1 MSVSALTTVS
11 PHSLLVAEP
20 AVERF
25 QLLGVLER
33 QNDVALEATAR
44 GSAERATSM
53 MSE

>member
-1 MSVSALTTVS
+1 MAKVRYFAGAGSAGEL
-11 PHSLLVAEP
+11 
-20 AVERF
+20 
-25 QLLGVLER
+25 LLGVLER